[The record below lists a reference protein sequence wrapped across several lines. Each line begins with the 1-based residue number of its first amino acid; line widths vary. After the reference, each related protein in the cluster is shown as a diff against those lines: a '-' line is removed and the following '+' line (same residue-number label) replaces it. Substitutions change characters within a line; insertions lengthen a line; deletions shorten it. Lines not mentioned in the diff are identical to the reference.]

1 LEKAVGNFMKGCH
14 KAGYQNQKTS
24 IDSDMNR
31 RSFLKMTTV
40 GAAVGAFARPAS
52 VVAATAPKPN
62 RNLRK
67 AIMYSTIGVKGSVL
81 EKFRAMKEA
90 GFEGVEPMGA
100 MNRDEVLAA
109 FKETGLKA
117 ASVCD
122 HIHWVKPLSSPDEA
136 TRQLG
141 LDGLL
146 QSLRDAHAYGAGS
159 VLLVPG
165 IARDGVSYE
174 QCWER
179 SIVEIKKAI
188 PVAKELGVK
197 ISIENVGNNFITTP
211 EQATDYLNAINSEWV
226 GWHFDIGNVG
236 QKYGPAERWIQVL
249 GKRINRIHV
258 KDFSTKPAAS
268 VPRDG
273 ARGERPKL
281 LDGETNWPAVVKA
294 LETAG
299 YQGWAISEQPNSQSA
314 DIQTARD
321 LSERM
326 DRIFAS

>member
-1 LEKAVGNFMKGCH
+1 
-14 KAGYQNQKTS
+14 
-24 IDSDMNR
+24 MNR
-31 RSFLKMTTV
+31 RLFFKTTIT
-40 GAAVGAFARPAS
+40 GAAAAAFAPS
-52 VVAATAPKPN
+52 MSSAPK

-122 HIHWVKPLSSPDEA
+122 HIHWLKPLSAPDEA
-136 TRQLG
+136 SRKLG

-146 QSLRDAHAYGAGS
+146 QSLADAHAYGAGS

-165 IARDGVSYE
+165 IARDGVSYD

-211 EQATDYLNAINSEWV
+211 EQAVSFLDAINSQWV
-226 GWHFDIGNVG
+226 GWHFDIGNLG
-236 QKYGPAERWIQVL
+236 QKYGPAERWIQAL
-249 GKRINRIHV
+249 GTRIVKIHV
-258 KDFSTKPAAS
+258 KAFSPKPPAS
-268 VPRDG
+268 G
-273 ARGERPKL
+273 AMGDRPKL
-281 LDGETNWPAVVKA
+281 LDGGT
-294 LETAG
+294 
-299 YQGWAISEQPNSQSA
+299 
-314 DIQTARD
+314 
-321 LSERM
+321 
-326 DRIFAS
+326 

>member
-1 LEKAVGNFMKGCH
+1 
-14 KAGYQNQKTS
+14 
-24 IDSDMNR
+24 
-31 RSFLKMTTV
+31 MTMC
-40 GAAVGAFARPAS
+40 GA
-52 VVAATAPKPN
+52 AATAFDPVVSAASK

-81 EKFRAMKEA
+81 EKFRVTKDA

-109 FKETGLKA
+109 FKETGLQA

-122 HIHWVKPLSSPDEA
+122 HIHWTKPLSAPDEA
-136 TRQLG
+136 TRKLG
-141 LDGLL
+141 LDGLI
-146 QSLRDAHAYGAGS
+146 QSLQDAHAYGAGS

-188 PVAKELGVK
+188 PVAKDLGVK
-197 ISIENVGNNFITTP
+197 ISIENVGNNFITKP
-211 EQATDYLNAINSEWV
+211 EQAMAYLDAINSEWV

-236 QKYGPAERWIQVL
+236 RTQGPAERWIEVL
-249 GKRINRIHV
+249 GKRIVRIHV
-258 KDFSTKPAAS
+258 KDFTTKPAAS
-268 VPRDG
+268 G

-281 LDGETNWPAVVKA
+281 LDGETNWPAVMNA
-294 LETAG
+294 LDRAG
-299 YQGWAISEQPNSQSA
+299 YQGWAISEQPASQAA
-314 DIQTARD
+314 DLETARD
-321 LSERM
+321 LAQRM
-326 DRIFAS
+326 DKIFAS